1 MPHRAQAPAV
11 RRRPTES
18 PTLAYRIADRSQI
31 ALFEDL
37 GFDATPVNERWLS
50 EEQLVSVFDKMLAI
64 AQVMDRSPDSA
75 RQLASRARRRVQAA
89 PQPDRDIAL
98 QRRRVDAFLAAA
110 RAGDFEALV
119 QVLDPDV
126 VFRADPGPASQ
137 LAHPPLAG
145 AGTVARR
152 VLSTAPRFVNLARP
166 VLVNGEAGALFG
178 THDDPI
184 AVIGFTVVGGRVAE
198 LNLVADPAKL
208 RHLTIEP

>member
-1 MPHRAQAPAV
+1 
-11 RRRPTES
+11 
-18 PTLAYRIADRSQI
+18 
-31 ALFEDL
+31 
-37 GFDATPVNERWLS
+37 
-50 EEQLVSVFDKMLAI
+50 
-64 AQVMDRSPDSA
+64 MDRSPDSA

-89 PQPDRDIAL
+89 PQPDRDVAL
-98 QRRRVDAFLAAA
+98 QRRVVDAFLAAA

-126 VFRADPGPASQ
+126 IFRTDPGPAS
-137 LAHPPLAG
+137 PLAG
-145 AGTVARR
+145 AGPVARR

-184 AVIGFTVVGGRVAE
+184 AVIGFTVVSGRIAE